1 MVAALADTRCIDSD
15 SIVEAAIP
23 YDADPMV
30 AAFGSRCAGILLKL
44 VVGGHC
50 SSTIVHKEGYRFTH
64 SIQYIHSLRLLLQN
78 LLADLL
84 SNTVLILIKTGVTE
98 ITQYLHSLRLY
109 LHNLLAD
116 IIDLLGY
123 TVLIL
128 IKTGV
133 TEIEI

>member
-1 MVAALADTRCIDSD
+1 MNLGLLLAYCRHIRRHID
-15 SIVEAAIP
+15 VTLNIP
-23 YDADPMV
+23 GICRGFSFAV
-30 AAFGSRCAGILLKL
+30 GS
-44 VVGGHC
+44 
-50 SSTIVHKEGYRFTH
+50 TYYFTH
-64 SIQYIHSLRLLLQN
+64 FIQYIHSRRLLLQN

-98 ITQYLHSLRLY
+98 NTQYLHSLRLY

-133 TEIEI
+133 TKIEI